1 MSGRIMNDNFSCSLS
16 FIKITSKMRIISL
29 HVLKWAEE
37 NSFFL
42 SSAYDLSFVSWYQ
55 RPFYKDTVNFG
66 ARTAS
71 K

>member
-1 MSGRIMNDNFSCSLS
+1 
-16 FIKITSKMRIISL
+16 MRIISL

-37 NSFFL
+37 QSIFL
-42 SSAYDLSFVSWYQ
+42 CSAYDLSFISWYQ
-55 RPFYKDTVNFG
+55 RSFFKESVNFG